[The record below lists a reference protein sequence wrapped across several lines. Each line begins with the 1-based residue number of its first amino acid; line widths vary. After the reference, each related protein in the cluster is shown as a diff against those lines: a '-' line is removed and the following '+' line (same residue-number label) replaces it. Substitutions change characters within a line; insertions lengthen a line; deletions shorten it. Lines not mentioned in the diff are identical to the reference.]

1 MSLFKCLQSLN
12 YDKSFIND
20 NLTKYNDSIN
30 IIEYNQNEINGT
42 YVKNPNSR
50 WIGWSIC
57 PTKTFERKR

>member
-1 MSLFKCLQSLN
+1 MSLFKCLKSLN
-12 YDKSFIND
+12 NGNSTKNDIYIKS
-20 NLTKYNDSIN
+20 TTSST
-30 IIEYNQNEINGT
+30 IECELIENEIT